1 MPSKEYYAEVT
12 IDLHSL
18 GNSKEQAEQRVN
30 KFLDWLDE
38 ASMSQGIS
46 YDSVDYNIDRK
57 VG

>member
-1 MPSKEYYAEVT
+1 MKEYGAEIT

-18 GNSKEQAEQRVN
+18 GDSKEQAEQVIN

-46 YDSVDYNIDRK
+46 YDSVDYNISR
-57 VG
+57 GE